1 MYHLAHKLE
10 QQKDS
15 QGNLDRTDFYLNV
28 GNLCE
33 PRNGMRERGG
43 ERETCGYWWVW
54 SPNYMGRGGSSKL
67 NR

>member
-33 PRNGMRERGG
+33 PRNGMREREE
-43 ERETCGYWWVW
+43 EREKLAGI
-54 SPNYMGRGGSSKL
+54 GGFGVRIIWGEVVRL
-67 NR
+67 N

>member
-33 PRNGMRERGG
+33 PRNGMRERNLRVLVGLESELYG
-43 ERETCGYWWVW
+43 ERWFV
-54 SPNYMGRGGSSKL
+54 
-67 NR
+67 